1 MRAGA
6 VSAPADEIPYLDY
19 AVRWRSGQAFPGRH
33 AARASGQGGDFSAY
47 RPFWQLPDARR
58 IDVRRSIIDPFD
70 DVVVRQTENRSSLTL
85 MVAADLSRS
94 MHAAEGSQKSGAVAM
109 LAEAAARSAH
119 RAGDAFGFVG
129 FDEALSDDLY
139 LPPSR
144 ARGAA
149 ADLVSRLRARRPN
162 GGSANGIADL
172 AQAMPPRRCLLV
184 LVSDFLLPMALL
196 EQSLLALARHD
207 VAPVVLHDARERGIP
222 AYGLLRVR
230 DAETGRTRLL
240 AMRPAL
246 RRRWQAARAEWRARL
261 DALFLRHCRPA
272 FHAESGLDIARLGEY
287 LRAC

>member
-1 MRAGA
+1 
-6 VSAPADEIPYLDY
+6 VSVLAADIPYLDY

-58 IDVRRSIIDPFD
+58 IDVRRSIVDPFD
-70 DVVVRQTENRSSLTL
+70 DVVVRQTDNRSSLTM

-94 MHAAEGSQKSGAVAM
+94 MQASEGGRNLGSVAM

-129 FDEALSDDLY
+129 FDEHITADLY

-149 ADLVSRLRARRPN
+149 ADLVKRLRAWRPAGRN
-162 GGSANGIADL
+162 AEGIAAL
-172 AQAMPPRRCLLV
+172 AALMPPRKCLLV
-184 LVSDFLLPMALL
+184 LVSDFLLPIAVL

-207 VAPVVLHDARERGIP
+207 VAPVVLHDARERAIP
-222 AYGLLRVR
+222 AHGVLRLQ

-240 AMRPAL
+240 IMRPAL
-246 RRRWQAARAEWRARL
+246 RRRWQAARAEWRAGL
-261 DALFLRHCRPA
+261 DVVFLRHCRTP
-272 FHAESGLDIARLGEY
+272 FHVEGALDIARLGEH
-287 LRAC
+287 LRGC